1 MFKSSMYCVLCVNSL
16 WCSPN
21 MCNLSWLVSLNKT
34 LLNRMWGYIRGGVGS
49 LATNFI
55 TPYRI
60 MPVRCQPFWNHLFST
75 SQAVAMILLEQ
86 SWFAIAPRCPAWVG
100 TRAGFTCENSGG
112 GGGWTCPNLLPPTT
126 AILSLAVWSESKSKI
141 QNITLPPQNI
151 PNVFAKYLYIAII
164 YTKKN

>member
-112 GGGWTCPNLLPPTT
+112 GGGLNVPKLITSHNCHLITCCMIGIQVQNSKYNSPTPKHPKC
-126 AILSLAVWSESKSKI
+126 IC
-141 QNITLPPQNI
+141 
-151 PNVFAKYLYIAII
+151 
-164 YTKKN
+164 